1 MFTFFAVIWILLCLA
16 IATIVIIGQW
26 KAFEKAGQPGWACLI
41 PVYNMY
47 ILLKI
52 GGKPSWWLLLLLI
65 PVVNII
71 YAIWTINMVSKSF
84 GKDEGFTAGLVFLG
98 FVFWPILGYGNTVYQ
113 GPYGDPVAYEA
124 YQNGRVNINEDNSLL

>member
-1 MFTFFAVIWILLCLA
+1 MLTFFAVIWILLCLA
-16 IATIVIIGQW
+16 IAIIVIIGQW

-47 ILLKI
+47 VLLKI
-52 GGKPSWWLLLLLI
+52 GGKPWWWLLLLLI
-65 PVVNII
+65 PIVNII

-98 FVFWPILGYGNTVYQ
+98 FVFWPILGYGNAVYQ
-113 GPYGDPVAYEA
+113 GPYGDPFAYEA
-124 YQNGRVNINEDNSLL
+124 YQRAKVNIRDDNSLL

>member
-1 MFTFFAVIWILLCLA
+1 MFIFFAVIWILLCLA

-52 GGKPSWWLLLLLI
+52 GGKPWWWLLLFLI
-65 PVVNII
+65 PIVDIV
-71 YAIWTINMVSKSF
+71 YAIWAVNMVSKSF
-84 GKDEGFTAGLVFLG
+84 GKDEGFTVGLIFLG
-98 FVFWPILGYGNTVYQ
+98 FIFWPILGYGNAVYK
-113 GPYGDPVAYEA
+113 GPYGDPVAYES
-124 YQNGRVNINEDNSLL
+124 YQHSYGIKDDNALL